1 VNNVSLLNLLFI
13 RDIFRAVRMQNLLI
27 LVFAQ
32 YFASIFLNDSDG
44 SSFEIIKDWR
54 LFLLSLSTVLVAAG
68 GYVINDYYD
77 IKIDLVNKP
86 EKVVVGKI
94 VTRRI
99 AMFLH
104 TTLSFAGIAVGAF
117 ISLYLGAINFV
128 SAFLLWWYSN
138 YLKRLPFLGNLVIG
152 FLSGLAIMLVA
163 ILYPEGTRQIA
174 IYSFFAGFFTLIREV
189 IKDMEDLS
197 GDHRFG
203 YRTLP
208 VVWGIRKTKQFLFL
222 MILVFATTVLYFTY
236 SDFGARWLE
245 MNLGLLILNIFFVY
259 KLVQADTKK
268 DFGWLSQYCKMIL
281 FLGILSMVFIT

>member
-1 VNNVSLLNLLFI
+1 
-13 RDIFRAVRMQNLLI
+13 M
-27 LVFAQ
+27 
-32 YFASIFLNDSDG
+32 IFLNDSDG
-44 SSFEIIKDWR
+44 SAFEIIKDWR

-104 TTLSFAGIAVGAF
+104 TTLSFTGIAVGAF

-174 IYSFFAGFFTLIREV
+174 IYSFF
-189 IKDMEDLS
+189 
-197 GDHRFG
+197 
-203 YRTLP
+203 
-208 VVWGIRKTKQFLFL
+208 
-222 MILVFATTVLYFTY
+222 
-236 SDFGARWLE
+236 
-245 MNLGLLILNIFFVY
+245 N
-259 KLVQADTKK
+259 
-268 DFGWLSQYCKMIL
+268 
-281 FLGILSMVFIT
+281 